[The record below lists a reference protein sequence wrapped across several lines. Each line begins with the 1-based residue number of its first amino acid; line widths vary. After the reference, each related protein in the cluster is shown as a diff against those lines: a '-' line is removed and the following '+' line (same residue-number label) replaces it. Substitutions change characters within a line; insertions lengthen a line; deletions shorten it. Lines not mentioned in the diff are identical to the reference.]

1 MTKKPMK
8 RTVTKKPMKRTVK
21 EQTETIQTQPKLT
34 KTQQVEL
41 LAARMYERDVAQAAE
56 TYKKSGEKIKTW
68 VEVQGKKLK
77 GSLVAKATVERINL
91 YHTPTETSPKVT
103 FQLHAQQSANVPKE
117 MLKHFQTYSDV
128 EELANAHATWAELLE
143 YIKKSYNPHAEK
155 RYVKEYRAKARGHI
169 SGTVANPDL
178 TQLLN
183 NKEVQKVLDDVIDN
197 TQPVTQIKLLK

>member
-8 RTVTKKPMKRTVK
+8 RTVTKKPMKRT

-56 TYKKSGEKIKTW
+56 TYKKSGEKIDAW
-68 VEVQGKKLK
+68 IDGQRKKVKAALII
-77 GSLVAKATVERINL
+77 KATVERINL
-91 YHTPTETSPKVT
+91 YHVPTETSPKVT
-103 FQLHAQQSANVPKE
+103 FQLHAQQSVNVPKE

-128 EELANAHATWAELLE
+128 EELANAHATWAEMLE
-143 YIKKSYNPHAEK
+143 HIKKSYNPHMEK
-155 RYVKEYRAKARGHI
+155 GYVKEYRAKAREHI
-169 SGTVANPDL
+169 NGTIANPDL